1 MKAMS
6 WLTKP
11 MSRRNPIAV
20 AFAGLGILAG
30 IAALTFFSGNLPFI
44 GGGTSYTAYFAEA
57 GGLQSGNE
65 VRIAGVVVGHVTG
78 VSLDGDK
85 VAVTFQEKGAWL
97 GNTTTAA
104 IKIKTL
110 LGDKYLALDPL
121 GTGAQVP
128 AATIP
133 ATRTTSPFDVTQ
145 AFQQFGTTVEQINT
159 KQFAQ
164 SLEAISGAFR
174 NTPPYVHRAL
184 TGLSALSATIAA
196 KDVQLARLFAGT
208 RQITQ
213 TLSSEDSEFRALLGD
228 GNLLLAELRQ
238 RQQAIH
244 EMLTGTEALATQLSG
259 LVNDNQAN
267 LAPTL
272 RSLNQVTTVLENNQ
286 ADLRKALALA
296 GPYYSV
302 LGNVLGN
309 GRWFD
314 AYLCGLIPKAYSP
327 PAVVPAKG
335 CIPPKPGGG
344 G

>member
-1 MKAMS
+1 MKRMKSMS
-6 WLTKP
+6 E
-11 MSRRNPIAV
+11 RNPIAV
-20 AFAGLGILAG
+20 GLVGLAVLVVV
-30 IAALTFFSGNLPFI
+30 ALLVFNANNLPII
-44 GGGTSYTAYFAEA
+44 GGGTTYTALFTEDA
-57 GGLQSGNE
+57 GLNPGNE
-65 VRIAGVVVGHVTG
+65 VRVAGVTVGKVTG
-78 VSLDGDK
+78 VALDGNRVK
-85 VAVTFQEKGAWL
+85 VSFRVKGAWV
-97 GNTTTAA
+97 GNASTVS
-104 IKIKTL
+104 IQIKTL

-121 GTGAQVP
+121 GTGPQPP

-133 ATRTTSPFDVTQ
+133 ATRTASPFDVTQ
-145 AFQQFGTTVEQINT
+145 AFQQFGSTVEQLNT

-184 TGLSALSATIAA
+184 TGLSALSETIAS

-244 EMLTGTEALATQLSG
+244 AMLTGTEALATQLSG
-259 LVNDNQAN
+259 LVNDNQAS

-272 RSLNQVTTVLENNQ
+272 RSLDQVTTVLENNQ

-296 GPYYSV
+296 GPYYSL
-302 LGNVLGN
+302 LGNTLGN

-314 AYLCGLIPKAYSP
+314 TYLCGLIPKAYSP
-327 PAVVPAKG
+327 PAVVPATG

>member
-1 MKAMS
+1 MP
-6 WLTKP
+6 LLVELG
-11 MSRRNPIAV
+11 RRAGCEIRVVAARSLGPLALEGAHQRENAALAIA
-20 AFAGLGILAG
+20 LAG
-30 IAALTFFSGNLPFI
+30 ELGVHATAAL
-44 GGGTSYTAYFAEA
+44 AM
-57 GGLQSGNE
+57 
-65 VRIAGVVVGHVTG
+65 
-78 VSLDGDK
+78 
-85 VAVTFQEKGAWL
+85 
-97 GNTTTAA
+97 
-104 IKIKTL
+104 
-110 LGDKYLALDPL
+110 
-121 GTGAQVP
+121 
-128 AATIP
+128 
-133 ATRTTSPFDVTQ
+133 
-145 AFQQFGTTVEQINT
+145 
-159 KQFAQ
+159 
-164 SLEAISGAFR
+164 ISGAFR